1 MQSGYVLT
9 VTQLNEY
16 VAGLLQRD
24 VLLRSLSVRGEVS
37 GLKRHSSGH
46 VYFTLKDGGALVRC
60 VMFRQDAMQCGVA
73 FSDGMEIV
81 AQGHAALYA
90 RDGQYQFYV
99 KTVTGEGEGEL
110 YRRFL
115 MMKTRLQARGWFDEA
130 HKKPIPRFP
139 RRIGIVTSNTGAA
152 VRDIIKIIESRTSLT
167 DMIVFPV
174 LVQGSE
180 AAADIAATIDM
191 INRDFDDIDTLIVGR
206 GGGSMEDL
214 WAFNEEIVA
223 RAIYRSRIPVISA
236 VGHEI
241 DFTIADFVADRRA
254 ETPTAAAEMAV
265 PNIRE
270 LMQRAES
277 WQNSL
282 MADLKK
288 KVSYADLRAEKLF
301 AEMRHVL
308 QGRVNAYRHELESC
322 RLLLDENH
330 PYRVLRKGYAVLEDA
345 AGRNLASIGDLRD
358 GQSYRLKLKDG
369 SATFRV
375 TELAVTKEERNDDI

>member
-1 MQSGYVLT
+1 MALKPIT
-9 VTQLNEY
+9 VTQLNHY
-16 VAGLLQRD
+16 ISRVLTTDPLLGNLT
-24 VLLRSLSVRGEVS
+24 VTGEIS
-37 GLKRHSSGH
+37 NLKYHSSGH
-46 VYFTLKDGGALVRC
+46 LYFSI
-60 VMFRQDAMQCGVA
+60 
-73 FSDGMEIV
+73 SDENSKINCFFP
-81 AQGHAALYA
+81 AQYA
-90 RDGQYQFYV
+90 RGLHYELGDGLAVIIHGYLNVYKKGGTYTLFIRSIEIA
-99 KTVTGEGEGEL
+99 GEGNLAMAFQMLKEKLDAEGL
-110 YRRFL
+110 
-115 MMKTRLQARGWFDEA
+115 FDPA

-152 VRDIIKIIESRTSLT
+152 VRDIIKIIESRMSLT

-191 INRDFDDIDTLIVGR
+191 INRDFDNIDTLIVGR

-345 AGRNLASIGDLRD
+345 AGRNLASISDLRD

>member
-1 MQSGYVLT
+1 MALKPIT
-9 VTQLNEY
+9 VTQLNHY
-16 VAGLLQRD
+16 ISRVLTTDPLLGNLT
-24 VLLRSLSVRGEVS
+24 VTGGISN
-37 GLKRHSSGH
+37 LKYHSSGH
-46 VYFTLKDGGALVRC
+46 LYFSI
-60 VMFRQDAMQCGVA
+60 
-73 FSDGMEIV
+73 SDENSKINCFFP
-81 AQGHAALYA
+81 AQYA
-90 RDGQYQFYV
+90 RGLHYELGDGLAVIIHGYLNVYKKGGTYTLFV
-99 KTVTGEGEGEL
+99 RSIEIAGEGNLAMAFQMLKEKLDAEGL
-110 YRRFL
+110 
-115 MMKTRLQARGWFDEA
+115 FDSA

-345 AGRNLASIGDLRD
+345 AGRNLASISDLRD

>member
-1 MQSGYVLT
+1 MALKPIT
-9 VTQLNEY
+9 VTQLNHY
-16 VAGLLQRD
+16 ISRVLTTDPLLGNLT
-24 VLLRSLSVRGEVS
+24 VTGEIS
-37 GLKRHSSGH
+37 NLKYHSSGH
-46 VYFTLKDGGALVRC
+46 LYFSI
-60 VMFRQDAMQCGVA
+60 
-73 FSDGMEIV
+73 SDENSKINCFFP
-81 AQGHAALYA
+81 AQYA
-90 RDGQYQFYV
+90 RGLHYELGDGLAVIIHGYLNVYKKGGTYTLFIRSIEIA
-99 KTVTGEGEGEL
+99 GEGNLAMAFQMLKEKLDAEGL
-110 YRRFL
+110 
-115 MMKTRLQARGWFDEA
+115 FDPA

-265 PNIRE
+265 PDIRE

-277 WQNSL
+277 WHNSL

-375 TELAVTKEERNDDI
+375 TELAVTKEERTDDI

>member
-1 MQSGYVLT
+1 MALKPIT
-9 VTQLNEY
+9 VTQLNHY
-16 VAGLLQRD
+16 ISRVLTTDPLLGNLT
-24 VLLRSLSVRGEVS
+24 VTGEIS
-37 GLKRHSSGH
+37 NLKYHSSGH
-46 VYFTLKDGGALVRC
+46 LYFSI
-60 VMFRQDAMQCGVA
+60 
-73 FSDGMEIV
+73 SDENSKINCFFP
-81 AQGHAALYA
+81 AQYA
-90 RDGQYQFYV
+90 RGLHYELGDGLAVIIHGYLNVYKKGGTYTLFIRSIEIA
-99 KTVTGEGEGEL
+99 GEGNLAMAFQMLKEKLDAEGL
-110 YRRFL
+110 
-115 MMKTRLQARGWFDEA
+115 FDPA

-254 ETPTAAAEMAV
+254 ETPTVAAEMAV

>member
-1 MQSGYVLT
+1 MALKPIT
-9 VTQLNEY
+9 VTQLNQY
-16 VAGLLQRD
+16 ISRVLTTDPLLGNLT
-24 VLLRSLSVRGEVS
+24 VTGEIS
-37 GLKRHSSGH
+37 NLKYHSSGH
-46 VYFTLKDGGALVRC
+46 LYFSI
-60 VMFRQDAMQCGVA
+60 
-73 FSDGMEIV
+73 SDENSKINCFFP
-81 AQGHAALYA
+81 AQYA
-90 RDGQYQFYV
+90 RGLHYELGDGLAVIIHGYLNVYKKGGTYTLFV
-99 KTVTGEGEGEL
+99 RSIEIAGEGNLAMAFQMLKEKLDAEGL
-110 YRRFL
+110 
-115 MMKTRLQARGWFDEA
+115 FDPA

-265 PNIRE
+265 PDIRE

-308 QGRVNAYRHELESC
+308 QGRVNAYRYELESC

-345 AGRNLASIGDLRD
+345 AGRNLASISDLRD

>member
-1 MQSGYVLT
+1 MALKPIT
-9 VTQLNEY
+9 VTQLNHY
-16 VAGLLQRD
+16 ISRVLTTDPLLGNLT
-24 VLLRSLSVRGEVS
+24 VTGEIS
-37 GLKRHSSGH
+37 NLKYHSSGH
-46 VYFTLKDGGALVRC
+46 LYFSI
-60 VMFRQDAMQCGVA
+60 
-73 FSDGMEIV
+73 SDENSKINCFFP
-81 AQGHAALYA
+81 AQYA
-90 RDGQYQFYV
+90 RGLHYELGDGLAVIIHGYLNVYKKGGTYTLFIRSIEIA
-99 KTVTGEGEGEL
+99 GEGNLAMAFQMLKEKLDAEGL
-110 YRRFL
+110 
-115 MMKTRLQARGWFDEA
+115 FDPA

-152 VRDIIKIIESRTSLT
+152 VRDIIRIIESRTSLT

-265 PNIRE
+265 PDIRE

>member
-1 MQSGYVLT
+1 MALKPIT
-9 VTQLNEY
+9 VTQLNHY
-16 VAGLLQRD
+16 ISRVLTTDPLLGNLT
-24 VLLRSLSVRGEVS
+24 VTGEIS
-37 GLKRHSSGH
+37 NLKYHSSGH
-46 VYFTLKDGGALVRC
+46 LYFSI
-60 VMFRQDAMQCGVA
+60 
-73 FSDGMEIV
+73 SDENSKINCFFP
-81 AQGHAALYA
+81 AQYA
-90 RDGQYQFYV
+90 RGLHYELGDGLAVIIHGYLNVYKKGGTYTLFV
-99 KTVTGEGEGEL
+99 RSIEIAGEGNLAMAFQMLKEKLDAEGL
-110 YRRFL
+110 
-115 MMKTRLQARGWFDEA
+115 FDPA
-130 HKKPIPRFP
+130 HKKPIPPFP

-223 RAIYRSRIPVISA
+223 RAVYRSRIPVISA
-236 VGHEI
+236 VWHKI
-241 DFTIADFVADRRA
+241 YFTIADFVADRRA

>member
-1 MQSGYVLT
+1 MALKPIT
-9 VTQLNEY
+9 VTQLNHY
-16 VAGLLQRD
+16 ISRVLTTDPLLGNLT
-24 VLLRSLSVRGEVS
+24 VTGEIS
-37 GLKRHSSGH
+37 NLKYHSSGH
-46 VYFTLKDGGALVRC
+46 LYFSI
-60 VMFRQDAMQCGVA
+60 
-73 FSDGMEIV
+73 SDENSKINCFFP
-81 AQGHAALYA
+81 AQYA
-90 RDGQYQFYV
+90 RGLHYELGDGLAVIIHGYLNVYKKGGTYTLFIRSIEIA
-99 KTVTGEGEGEL
+99 GEGNLAMAFQMLKKKLDAEGL
-110 YRRFL
+110 
-115 MMKTRLQARGWFDEA
+115 FDPA

-152 VRDIIKIIESRTSLT
+152 VRDIIKIIERRTSLT

-265 PNIRE
+265 PDIRE

-375 TELAVTKEERNDDI
+375 AELAVTKEERNDDI

>member
-1 MQSGYVLT
+1 MALKPIT
-9 VTQLNEY
+9 VTQLNHY
-16 VAGLLQRD
+16 ISRVLTTDPLLGNLT
-24 VLLRSLSVRGEVS
+24 VTGEIS
-37 GLKRHSSGH
+37 NLKYHSSGH
-46 VYFTLKDGGALVRC
+46 LYFSI
-60 VMFRQDAMQCGVA
+60 
-73 FSDGMEIV
+73 SDENSKINCFFP
-81 AQGHAALYA
+81 AQYA
-90 RDGQYQFYV
+90 RGLHYELGDGLAVIIHGYLNVYKKGGTYTLFV
-99 KTVTGEGEGEL
+99 RSIEIAGEGNLAMAFQMLKEKLDAEGL
-110 YRRFL
+110 
-115 MMKTRLQARGWFDEA
+115 FDPA

-265 PNIRE
+265 PDIRE

-345 AGRNLASIGDLRD
+345 AGRNLASIGDLCD

>member
-1 MQSGYVLT
+1 MALKPIT
-9 VTQLNEY
+9 VTQLNHY
-16 VAGLLQRD
+16 ISRVLTTDPLLGNLT
-24 VLLRSLSVRGEVS
+24 VTGEIS
-37 GLKRHSSGH
+37 NLKYHSSGH
-46 VYFTLKDGGALVRC
+46 LYFSI
-60 VMFRQDAMQCGVA
+60 
-73 FSDGMEIV
+73 SDENSKINCFFP
-81 AQGHAALYA
+81 AQYA
-90 RDGQYQFYV
+90 RGLHYELGDGLAVIIHGYLNVYKKGGTYTLFV
-99 KTVTGEGEGEL
+99 RSIEIAGEGNLAMAFQMLKEKLDAEGL
-110 YRRFL
+110 
-115 MMKTRLQARGWFDEA
+115 FDPA

-180 AAADIAATIDM
+180 AATDIAATIDM

-265 PNIRE
+265 PDIRE

-345 AGRNLASIGDLRD
+345 AGRNLASINDLRD
-358 GQSYRLKLKDG
+358 GQSYRLKFKDG

>member
-1 MQSGYVLT
+1 MALKPIT
-9 VTQLNEY
+9 VTQLNHY
-16 VAGLLQRD
+16 ISRVLTTDPLLGNLT
-24 VLLRSLSVRGEVS
+24 VTGEIS
-37 GLKRHSSGH
+37 NLKYHSSGH
-46 VYFTLKDGGALVRC
+46 LYFSI
-60 VMFRQDAMQCGVA
+60 
-73 FSDGMEIV
+73 SDENSKINCFFP
-81 AQGHAALYA
+81 AQYA
-90 RDGQYQFYV
+90 RGLHYELGDGLAVIIHGYLNVYKKGGTYTLFIRSIEIA
-99 KTVTGEGEGEL
+99 GEGNLAMAFQMLKEKLDAEGL
-110 YRRFL
+110 
-115 MMKTRLQARGWFDEA
+115 FDPA

-191 INRDFDDIDTLIVGR
+191 INRDFDDIDTLIVG
-206 GGGSMEDL
+206 SLEDL

-265 PNIRE
+265 PDIRE

-345 AGRNLASIGDLRD
+345 AGRNLASISDLRD

>member
-1 MQSGYVLT
+1 MALKPIT
-9 VTQLNEY
+9 VTQLNHY
-16 VAGLLQRD
+16 ISRVLTTDPLLGNLT
-24 VLLRSLSVRGEVS
+24 VTGEIS
-37 GLKRHSSGH
+37 NLKYHSSGH
-46 VYFTLKDGGALVRC
+46 LYFSI
-60 VMFRQDAMQCGVA
+60 
-73 FSDGMEIV
+73 SDENSKINCFFP
-81 AQGHAALYA
+81 AQYA
-90 RDGQYQFYV
+90 RGLHYELGDGLAVIIHGYLNVYKKGGTYTLFV
-99 KTVTGEGEGEL
+99 RSIEIAGEGNLAMAFQMLKEKLDAEGL
-110 YRRFL
+110 
-115 MMKTRLQARGWFDEA
+115 FDPA

-265 PNIRE
+265 PDIRE

-330 PYRVLRKGYAVLEDA
+330 PYRVLRKGYAVLKDA
-345 AGRNLASIGDLRD
+345 AGRNLASIRDLRD

>member
-1 MQSGYVLT
+1 MALKPIT
-9 VTQLNEY
+9 VTQLNHY
-16 VAGLLQRD
+16 ISRVLTTDPLLGNLT
-24 VLLRSLSVRGEVS
+24 VTGEIS
-37 GLKRHSSGH
+37 NLKYHSSGH
-46 VYFTLKDGGALVRC
+46 LYFSI
-60 VMFRQDAMQCGVA
+60 
-73 FSDGMEIV
+73 SDENSKINCFFP
-81 AQGHAALYA
+81 AQYA
-90 RDGQYQFYV
+90 RGLHYELGDGLAVIIHGYLNVYKKGGTYTLFIRSIEIA
-99 KTVTGEGEGEL
+99 GEGNLAMAFQMLKEKLDAEGL
-110 YRRFL
+110 
-115 MMKTRLQARGWFDEA
+115 FDPA
-130 HKKPIPRFP
+130 HKKTIPRFP

-152 VRDIIKIIESRTSLT
+152 VRDIIRIIESRTSLT

-265 PNIRE
+265 PDIRE

-288 KVSYADLRAEKLF
+288 KVSYADLRAEKMF

>member
-1 MQSGYVLT
+1 MALKPIT
-9 VTQLNEY
+9 VTQLNHY
-16 VAGLLQRD
+16 ISRVLTTDPLLGNLT
-24 VLLRSLSVRGEVS
+24 VTGEIS
-37 GLKRHSSGH
+37 NLKYHSSGH
-46 VYFTLKDGGALVRC
+46 LYFSI
-60 VMFRQDAMQCGVA
+60 
-73 FSDGMEIV
+73 SDENSKINCFFP
-81 AQGHAALYA
+81 AQYA
-90 RDGQYQFYV
+90 RGLHYELGDGLAVIIHGYLNVYKKGGTYTLFIRSIEIA
-99 KTVTGEGEGEL
+99 GEGNLAMAFQMLKEKLDAEGL
-110 YRRFL
+110 
-115 MMKTRLQARGWFDEA
+115 FDPA

-152 VRDIIKIIESRTSLT
+152 VRDIIRIIESRTSLT

-265 PNIRE
+265 PDIRE

-345 AGRNLASIGDLRD
+345 AGRNLASIRDLRD

>member
-1 MQSGYVLT
+1 MALKPIT
-9 VTQLNEY
+9 VTQLNQY
-16 VAGLLQRD
+16 ISRVLTTDPLLGNLT
-24 VLLRSLSVRGEVS
+24 VTGEIS
-37 GLKRHSSGH
+37 NLKYHSSGH
-46 VYFTLKDGGALVRC
+46 LYFSI
-60 VMFRQDAMQCGVA
+60 
-73 FSDGMEIV
+73 SDENSKINCFFP
-81 AQGHAALYA
+81 AQYA
-90 RDGQYQFYV
+90 RGLHYELGDGLAVIIHGYLNVYKKGGTYTLFV
-99 KTVTGEGEGEL
+99 RSIEIAGEGNLAMAFQMLKEKLDAEGL
-110 YRRFL
+110 
-115 MMKTRLQARGWFDEA
+115 FDPA

-191 INRDFDDIDTLIVGR
+191 INRNFDNIDTLIVGR

-265 PNIRE
+265 PDIRE

-308 QGRVNAYRHELESC
+308 QGRVNAYRNELESC
-322 RLLLDENH
+322 RLLLVENH
-330 PYRVLRKGYAVLEDA
+330 PYRILRKGYAVLEDA
-345 AGRNLASIGDLRD
+345 AGRNLASISDLRD

>member
-1 MQSGYVLT
+1 MALKPIT
-9 VTQLNEY
+9 VTQLNRY
-16 VAGLLQRD
+16 ISRVLTTDPLLGNLT
-24 VLLRSLSVRGEVS
+24 VTGEIS
-37 GLKRHSSGH
+37 NLKYHSSGH
-46 VYFTLKDGGALVRC
+46 LYFSI
-60 VMFRQDAMQCGVA
+60 
-73 FSDGMEIV
+73 SDENSKINCFFP
-81 AQGHAALYA
+81 AQYA
-90 RDGQYQFYV
+90 RGLHYELGDGLAVIIHGYLNVYKKGGTYTLFIRSIEIA
-99 KTVTGEGEGEL
+99 GEGNLAMAFQMLKEKLDAEGL
-110 YRRFL
+110 
-115 MMKTRLQARGWFDEA
+115 FDPA
-130 HKKPIPRFP
+130 HKKTIPRFP

-152 VRDIIKIIESRTSLT
+152 VRDIIRIIESRTSLT

-288 KVSYADLRAEKLF
+288 KVSYADLRAEKMF